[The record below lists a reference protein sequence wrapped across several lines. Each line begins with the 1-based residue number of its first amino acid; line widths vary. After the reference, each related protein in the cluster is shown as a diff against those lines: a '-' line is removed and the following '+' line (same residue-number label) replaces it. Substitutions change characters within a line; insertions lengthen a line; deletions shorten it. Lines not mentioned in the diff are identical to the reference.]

1 MHLEFQELQGKSSL
15 NNLAATT
22 QEYETDLESEK
33 ANFEQLLHDAKQ
45 QLDTQKQKLN
55 KSEVERL

>member
-33 ANFEQLLHDAKQ
+33 ANLEQLLHDAKQ
-45 QLDTQKQKLN
+45 QLDNQKQKLN

>member
-33 ANFEQLLHDAKQ
+33 ANLEQLLHDAKQ

-55 KSEVERL
+55 KSEV

>member
-33 ANFEQLLHDAKQ
+33 ANLEQLLHDAKQ